1 MSATDDPIS
10 QSDPCLDTPIFS
22 TERFMLFLPFFLMMF
37 VGVFFSFIYFDNSL
51 VGTLFGAFVSYTS
64 AVILY
69 TFSANRGLPRYLFQ
83 CPVVQSL
90 LPQLL
95 KRHIAFVFAL
105 IFVLTTALQS
115 RSSLPSNWIAGSG
128 DSKDMPPFII
138 ILFIILGVLALSQIL
153 TNRSLLERVHHN
165 GTGSSSEGNFL

>member
-51 VGTLFGAFVSYTS
+51 VGVLFGAVASYTS

-83 CPVVQSL
+83 CPVVQGIF
-90 LPQLL
+90 PQLL
-95 KRHIAFVFAL
+95 KRHVVFIFAL
-105 IFVLTTALQS
+105 LFILMAALKT
-115 RSSLPSNWIAGSG
+115 RSYLPASMVTVSG
-128 DSKDMPPFII
+128 DSHDDPPFII
-138 ILFIILGVLALSQIL
+138 VLFIILGILVLCQIL
-153 TNRSLLERVHHN
+153 SNRSLLERAHKKETDCN
-165 GTGSSSEGNFL
+165 QGNFL